1 MNSKYI
7 FELLLRGLA
16 VIQMEVEAKK
26 KETKSYG
33 SNRIYKEKSLKN
45 KLREKI
51 SMRTVLAM
59 LSI

>member
-16 VIQMEVEAKK
+16 GIQMGVEARK

-33 SNRIYKEKSLKN
+33 SNLIDSL
-45 KLREKI
+45 
-51 SMRTVLAM
+51 
-59 LSI
+59 